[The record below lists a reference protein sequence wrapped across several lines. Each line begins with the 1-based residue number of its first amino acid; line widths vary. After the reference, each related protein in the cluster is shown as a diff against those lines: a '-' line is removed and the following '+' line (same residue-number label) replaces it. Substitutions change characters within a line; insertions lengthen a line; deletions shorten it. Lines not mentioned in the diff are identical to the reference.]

1 MTRPQPDTS
10 MSEALSAW
18 LDGELDEAEAA
29 EIEAELARDP
39 ALRADLEELEGVVRL
54 LREEGPTEAP
64 MNFHAQVMARV
75 EEEHPAQ
82 AWSLTRWLGVRWE
95 ALAIGFAAVAAL
107 LLVVPMSMKETPSP
121 DPVVGPDATTS
132 PAVAAPTPSSSLRG
146 SSGRDAEAVTPT
158 TATESPT
165 VADQKLDA
173 TPQVIGRATSGGA
186 TTLDPTKPLPAPNPI
201 APDLPG
207 TSDEAAANGELGV
220 PRPEVAIEAG
230 LAGEE
235 TVWRTVV
242 RSDDASMKRK
252 VLSVGSRYGVVT
264 DTSGAAVTT
273 STMGASREQLVV
285 TLPQAQLAA
294 FQQELRGLGLQVE
307 SQAPSDLVAAGPV
320 EVKVTLQLTGGGGTS
335 TDEPQAAP
343 AAARKALDLEV
354 ER

>member
-75 EEEHPAQ
+75 EEEHPAGG
-82 AWSLTRWLGVRWE
+82 WSLTRWLGVRWE

-107 LLVVPMSMKETPSP
+107 LLVIPMSMDERPSP
-121 DPVVGPDATTS
+121 ELVVPEDATTS

-146 SSGRDAEAVTPT
+146 SSGGGEAPAAEDR
-158 TATESPT
+158 ERT
-165 VADQKLDA
+165 VADQKLEST
-173 TPQVIGRATSGGA
+173 TPQVIGRATSGG
-186 TTLDPTKPLPAPNPI
+186 TTAKVPSEPAA
-201 APDLPG
+201 APDANVAGG
-207 TSDEAAANGELGV
+207 TSDEGAVQPELDGV

-235 TVWRTVV
+235 RSWRTVV
-242 RSDDASMKRK
+242 RSDDAGMKRK

-264 DTSGAAVTT
+264 DTSGATVT
-273 STMGASREQLVV
+273 SATMGSSREQLVV
-285 TLPQAQLAA
+285 TLPQTQLAA
-294 FQQELRGLGLQVE
+294 FQQELRALGLTVE
-307 SQAPSDLVAAGPV
+307 SQAPTDLTDAGPV
-320 EVKVTLQLTGGGGTS
+320 EVKVTLQLTGGAGTS
-335 TDEPQAAP
+335 TEDPKAAP
-343 AAARKALDLEV
+343 AAARKAMDALEV